1 MKEYEL
7 TVLVHPDLEIDL
19 EKPLKK
25 IEQIITENGGKIVK
39 QDNWGKR
46 KLAYTIAKQDFA
58 VYVYYDLELPPAGV
72 KKINDTLNIIDEVL
86 RFLLVSVDPRAAKAA
101 AAAAAEAE
109 REGNRQE
116 ASADEEATKE

>member
-7 TVLVHPDLEIDL
+7 TILVHPDLEIDL

-25 IEQIITENGGKIVK
+25 VEQIITENGGKITK

-46 KLAYTIAKQDFA
+46 KMAYTIRKQDFA
-58 VYVYYDLELPPAGV
+58 VYVYYELELPPAGV
-72 KKINDTLNIIDEVL
+72 KKINDTLNITDEVL

-109 REGNRQE
+109 REDSRKNATE
-116 ASADEEATKE
+116 EEATKE